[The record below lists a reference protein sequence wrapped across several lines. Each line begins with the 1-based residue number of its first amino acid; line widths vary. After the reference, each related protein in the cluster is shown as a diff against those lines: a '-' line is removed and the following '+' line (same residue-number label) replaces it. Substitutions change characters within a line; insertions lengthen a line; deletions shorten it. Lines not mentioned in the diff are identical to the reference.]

1 MGPIPEVMMA
11 SGFRLRASGLVFA
24 AIVALVVSA
33 STVALGQGSS
43 DEPDL
48 AMYARI
54 RDEGMSRS
62 RVMDYAFELMDRIG
76 ARLSGS
82 PNLDRA
88 VAWAVDRMGQA
99 GLENVRRDRWGE
111 FGMGWRQRGTSVV
124 LIEPDSASLPAI
136 AAPWSPPTRGP
147 VTGEVVYVRGFTD
160 ESGFAPLRGTLEG
173 KVVMLGR
180 APSLP
185 EVTPI
190 DRPLFERFTAAQLAE
205 LAQPAA
211 AAPQNDAALEKAF
224 ADAAFYERVSRFFAE
239 EGVRAVLT
247 PTGNNARGGLS
258 GGVLGADWN
267 YSLGM
272 RAHRREH
279 AMQVPVAVVSIE
291 AFGRVSRLLERKS
304 RVRVTVNVD
313 TEVTGDRVDG
323 VNVFGEIPGV
333 DAGRGGD
340 VVMVGAHLDSWDV
353 GTGATDDGAGVI
365 IALEALRILRALD
378 VRPRRTI
385 RLALWTGEEQGL
397 QGSFAWVTRE
407 IAALPRVDTPA
418 QRLRPEAVRRAAG
431 PPATKPAHARLS
443 AYYNLDQG
451 GGKIRGV
458 RLAGNVAMAPIF
470 ERWIAPLKELGV
482 AVVSPRGGCAS
493 DCASFE
499 EAGIPTPLF
508 LQDPLDYP
516 SRTLHTSADTAD
528 HLIPED
534 LRQAAVVVATMLYN
548 TAMRDDLLP
557 RATR

>member
-1 MGPIPEVMMA
+1 MTM
-11 SGFRLRASGLVFA
+11 RLA
-24 AIVALVVSA
+24 ARLALVL
-33 STVALGQGSS
+33 ALTSPLLHAQGAS
-43 DEPDL
+43 DEADL
-48 AMYARI
+48 ATYARI
-54 RDEGMSRS
+54 RAEGLSRS

-88 VAWAVDRMGQA
+88 VTWAVDRLTQA

-111 FGMGWRQRGTSVV
+111 FGMGWRQRSTSVV
-124 LIEPDSASLPAI
+124 LIEPDSASLPAT

-147 VTGEVVYVRGFTD
+147 VTGEVVYVRGFTE
-160 ESGFAPLRGTLEG
+160 ESGFAPLRGTLKG

-180 APSLP
+180 APGPP
-185 EVTPI
+185 EVTPME
-190 DRPLFERFTAAQLAE
+190 RPLFERFTDAQLTE
-205 LAQPAA
+205 FAQPAA
-211 AAPQNDAALEKAF
+211 AGPQNDATLEKAF

-267 YSLGM
+267 YTLGM

-279 AMQVPVAVVSIE
+279 AMQIPVAVVSIE

-313 TEVTGDRVDG
+313 SEFTGERVDG

-333 DAGRGGD
+333 DAGRGRD

-353 GTGATDDGAGVI
+353 GTGASDDGAGVI
-365 IALEALRILRALD
+365 IAVEAMRILRALD

-407 IAALPRVDTPA
+407 IAALPRVDTAA
-418 QRLRPEAVRRAAG
+418 QRLLPEAVRRAAG
-431 PPATKPAHARLS
+431 PPVTKPAHARLS

-458 RLAGNVAMAPIF
+458 RLAGNVALAPIF
-470 ERWIAPLKELGV
+470 ERWLAPLKDLGV

-493 DCASFE
+493 DCAPFE

-548 TAMRDDLLP
+548 TAQRDEPLP
-557 RATR
+557 RK

>member
-1 MGPIPEVMMA
+1 MA
-11 SGFRLRASGLVFA
+11 VTKKLAL
-24 AIVALVVSA
+24 VALVIV
-33 STVALGQGSS
+33 TGPVAAVAQGAS

-62 RVMDYAFELMDRIG
+62 RVMDFAFELMDRIG

-88 VAWAVDRMGQA
+88 VSWAVDRLTQA
-99 GLENVRRDRWGE
+99 GLDNVRRDRWGE
-111 FGMGWRQRGTSVV
+111 FGMQWRQRNTWVTLV
-124 LIEPDSASLPAI
+124 EPDLASLQAT

-160 ESGFAPLRGTLEG
+160 ETGFAPLRGTLKG
-173 KVVMLGR
+173 KVVLLGR
-180 APSLP
+180 APGPP

-190 DRPLFERFTAAQLAE
+190 GRPLFERFTEEQLAE
-205 LAQPAA
+205 LAHPATA
-211 AAPQNDAALEKAF
+211 TAPADDAALERSF
-224 ADAAFYERVSRFFAE
+224 RDAAFYERVGRFFSD

-258 GGVLGADWN
+258 GGVLASDWN

-279 AMQVPVAVVSIE
+279 AMRVPVAVVSIE
-291 AFGRVSRLLERKS
+291 AFGRMTRLLERRA

-313 TEVTGDRVDG
+313 TEFTADHVDG

-333 DAGRGGD
+333 DPASGRD

-353 GTGATDDGAGVI
+353 GTGATDDGAGAI
-365 IALEALRILRALD
+365 IAMEALRILRTLD

-385 RLALWTGEEQGL
+385 RIALWTGEEQGL
-397 QGSFAWVTRE
+397 LGSFAWVTRE

-418 QRLRPEAVRRAAG
+418 QQLLPAAVRRAAG
-431 PPATKPAHARLS
+431 PPAPTPAHARLS

-458 RLAGNVAMAPIF
+458 RLTGNMALAPIF
-470 ERWIAPLKELGV
+470 ERWFAPLKDLGV
-482 AVVSPRGGCAS
+482 TLVSPRGGCAS
-493 DCASFE
+493 DCAPFE
-499 EAGIPTPLF
+499 EAGIPSPLF

-534 LRQAAVVVATMLYN
+534 LRQAAVVVATVLYN
-548 TAMRDDLLP
+548 TAQRDERLP
-557 RATR
+557 RK